1 MKSYFNYL
9 GVALR
14 ASGIRLSISYK
25 VEVNP
30 MIALELVDTFVGS
43 ILSYD
48 CQVGVYQV

>member
-1 MKSYFNYL
+1 
-9 GVALR
+9 
-14 ASGIRLSISYK
+14 
-25 VEVNP
+25 